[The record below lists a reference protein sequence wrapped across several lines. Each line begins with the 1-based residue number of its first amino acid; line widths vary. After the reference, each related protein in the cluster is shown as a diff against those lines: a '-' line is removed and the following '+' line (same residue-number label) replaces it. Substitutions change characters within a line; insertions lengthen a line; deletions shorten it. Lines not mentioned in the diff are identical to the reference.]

1 MTKKLIW
8 MRHVRIHVPS
18 ICLKH
23 NLRANAVCLPAQS
36 LPDPNHGAWDK
47 LGAPEILEQRV
58 RISQATISM
67 DTTSLNFGSC
77 LLHLYAMPCSTITT
91 LLHYLQKHA
100 NTHCMHLS
108 VLAFLLWQRV
118 WLIWLDRDGT
128 YATGSHHRFTHVA
141 LEIPVRHCPILI
153 HTVQVGFIIPN
164 EPWTYQSY
172 YY

>member
-1 MTKKLIW
+1 MFFFFPLSLSLCMYTLIHRYRDTYIERESQRMRERERDCCHWHGLICLSLQTPISQRREMTKKLIW

-67 DTTSLNFGSC
+67 DTTCLNLEAACCTCMQCHAQPS
-77 LLHLYAMPCSTITT
+77 
-91 LLHYLQKHA
+91 LHYCTTCKNMQTLTACTCQ
-100 NTHCMHLS
+100 C
-108 VLAFLLWQRV
+108 
-118 WLIWLDRDGT
+118 
-128 YATGSHHRFTHVA
+128 
-141 LEIPVRHCPILI
+141 
-153 HTVQVGFIIPN
+153 
-164 EPWTYQSY
+164 
-172 YY
+172 